1 METEKVGILIYGGL
15 GSVKD
20 NSHYE
25 LSLFGNCEGDI
36 ILGLV
41 LELIMKE
48 VETTWNVCN
57 DGWWRGWYGI
67 EETLLA
73 LAASLPICEISRF
86 AEENLVEF
94 QRNWE

>member
-1 METEKVGILIYGGL
+1 MAILIYGGL

-48 VETTWNVCN
+48 VETAWNVCN
-57 DGWWRGWYGI
+57 DEWRGCYGI

-73 LAASLPICEISRF
+73 LAASLPIREISRV